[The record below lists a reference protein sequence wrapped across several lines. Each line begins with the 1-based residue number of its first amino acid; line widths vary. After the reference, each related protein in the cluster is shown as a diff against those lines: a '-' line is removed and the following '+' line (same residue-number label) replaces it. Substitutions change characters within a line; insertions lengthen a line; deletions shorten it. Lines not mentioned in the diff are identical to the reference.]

1 MAKGKMKMNNIDKL
15 SKIYEGIIT
24 SIGENLDREGLLKT
38 PQRAA
43 KAMQYITSG
52 YNKNV
57 SEIVNNA
64 IFETKSEQMVVVK
77 DIEFYSLCEHHLL
90 PFFGK
95 CNVAY
100 IPNGKV
106 IGLSKIPRIVDV
118 FARRLQIQE
127 KLTEE
132 IAQCI
137 YEVTGAKG
145 VAVSMNAKH
154 LCVMMRGIKK
164 NCDTFTRHCIG
175 DIDYADVH
183 HCITE

>member
-1 MAKGKMKMNNIDKL
+1 MNSVNELAKLYKD
-15 SKIYEGIIT
+15 IIIG
-24 SIGENLDREGLLKT
+24 IGEDPSREGLIKT

-43 KAMQYITSG
+43 KAMHYITSG
-52 YNKNV
+52 YNKNID
-57 SEIVNNA
+57 EIVNNA
-64 IFETKSEQMVVVK
+64 IFETNSDQMVVVR

-106 IGLSKIPRIVDV
+106 IGLSKIPRIVNV
-118 FARRLQIQE
+118 FSRRLQIQE

-154 LCVMMRGIKK
+154 LCVMMRGVKK

-183 HCITE
+183 RCLVE